1 MLNYNMAHPAKVSKL
16 LTANFTV
23 MSSALQQS
31 LLQYEKVFQLR
42 VPNSVRKSR
51 HFTLALGQ
59 VQLFRFLD
67 IDRSVQKFN
76 AN

>member
-31 LLQYEKVFQLR
+31 LLQYEKSF
-42 VPNSVRKSR
+42 PAASAKFGSEISTFHFGSR
-51 HFTLALGQ
+51 TSAIISLP
-59 VQLFRFLD
+59 
-67 IDRSVQKFN
+67 
-76 AN
+76 